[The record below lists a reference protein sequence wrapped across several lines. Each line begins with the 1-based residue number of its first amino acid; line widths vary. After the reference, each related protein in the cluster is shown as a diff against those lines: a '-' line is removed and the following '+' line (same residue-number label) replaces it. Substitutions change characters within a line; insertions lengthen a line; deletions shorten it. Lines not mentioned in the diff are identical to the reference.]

1 MTEFIPQTTNTRN
14 SVGDA
19 QILADVLCKDF
30 KPGTLLDIGC
40 GEGLVAISVA
50 GRRNNVSV
58 LGIEIDAVRCA
69 TAQDRVERAE
79 ITNRVQIICA
89 DIFKTQLPNSDAI
102 CCNPPL
108 LPDEQGFFVDGTPGN
123 LFWKS
128 LIEKVGNEQASQ
140 FIYLHLFDFH
150 GINHRTGELPC
161 LEEVAR
167 TTGFSIVTLYSGV
180 RQIGENSRIRYN
192 LPQLVNY
199 FPEGTVMVDDSE
211 VPIYRFS
218 SSYTNTVSNLYI
230 YQSIIRL
237 SR

>member
-1 MTEFIPQTTNTRN
+1 MTEFTLQTTNTRG

-19 QILADVLCKDF
+19 QILADVLCKDLQ
-30 KPGTLLDIGC
+30 PGTLLDIEC
-40 GEGLVAISVA
+40 GEGLIAISVA
-50 GRRNNVSV
+50 GKRNDVSV

-69 TAQDRVERAE
+69 TARDRVKRAS
-79 ITNRVQIICA
+79 ITGRVQIICS

-108 LPDEQGFFVDGTPGN
+108 LPDEQAFFVDGTPGN

-128 LIEKVGNEQASQ
+128 LIEKIDKEQASQ

-199 FPEGTVMVDDSE
+199 FPEGTVLVDDSE
-211 VPIYRFS
+211 VPICRFS

-230 YQSIIRL
+230 YQSIVRL